1 MLDAYLMEFYS
12 VVVKPVVHSW
22 LSCIVQLYWKNV
34 TWMVGM
40 MALDAFSFLH
50 TDLFHSIPL

>member
-1 MLDAYLMEFYS
+1 
-12 VVVKPVVHSW
+12 
-22 LSCIVQLYWKNV
+22 V

-50 TDLFHSIPL
+50 TDLFHSIPLWHMSTNPEL